1 MYTHFYQ
8 LWKRV
13 PRARRKELAKFI
25 HRFKC
30 LCGRKYHLHVTERL
44 EGDIDLEND
53 GTTHAWDNLSIDVAH
68 VPCEQFDKLYGDII
82 RLMDEFGIPR
92 KNFRHESEPF
102 FIEEECFMVYLYTDF
117 K

>member
-1 MYTHFYQ
+1 MYTHFYH

-30 LCGRKYHLHVTERL
+30 LCGHKYHLHVTERL
-44 EGDIDLEND
+44 DGDIDLGND
-53 GTTHAWDNLSIDVAH
+53 GTTHAFDNVSIEFGKGA
-68 VPCEQFDKLYGDII
+68 CGDIDTLLNDI
-82 RLMDEFGIPR
+82 NALIDEFGIPR
-92 KNFRHESEPF
+92 KNLIHKIDWCGEY
-102 FIEEECFMVYLYTDF
+102 IMIYLYTDY